1 MTSCP
6 PTTTPKV
13 SRDAVSFSVSSD
25 WQVEFHAFSS
35 QEREHHHLHHPPVN
49 ASVAGPSA
57 AVPTSSSSN
66 GRHASD
72 NTDSLFNIEGVLLTR
87 LPLSKLFN
95 ADEAREAL
103 ASFVIGGQRDAGMA
117 RGARVA
123 LADYA
128 ARSLSTLLPL
138 TWPPNDGVEN
148 SSNADASRYIS
159 DPVSLTIKTMGQA
172 KQSQSKMKNHRS
184 SPRRARK
191 MRAGK
196 KDAEIPFVLE
206 RTDCIIYSDK
216 HQERNEGVLQF
227 YLHVD
232 AVIRSAN
239 LGGTQTHFMDG
250 IKKSLIDSM
259 TQIFHRLKGMLT
271 SRECFGHIA
280 TVVLQRQL
288 RSMLQPPRDFN
299 SSVRNIHGNDTSSTN
314 NGEAAT
320 VDNDNGKTYLNAVAF
335 IADNSILPRKSG
347 RSCQPMSSPP
357 AIPFTSPESDM
368 LTRVVQV
375 EVGYWRRFLQKDGTL
390 LHPDDDNNDTIMES
404 TEESAHNATTVSI
417 RGMIIPVG
425 VTLIVGGGY
434 HGKSTLL
441 QALSAGIY
449 DKVPKDGRERCVTH
463 GDALSIRAEDGRYV
477 NRCNVSAFISNL
489 PGSGLDTSRF
499 STMDA
504 SGSTSQAANVVEALE
519 SGASALLVDEDVSA
533 ANFMARDGRMRA
545 MIMDE
550 PITPLLYRVNGLFLS
565 KEHNVSTVVVVGGV
579 GEWLDV
585 ADAVV
590 LMKDYVAYDGLKK
603 ARSVSYQFSYGHVQ
617 YAGRGV
623 VHRLPWEVKEEK
635 KLNAGEPEETGD
647 EKKQVTLSPLRRK
660 PETACL
666 MGKFHSVAVH
676 LLDSGS
682 SRLWFYPD
690 DDGSNSTLDDC
701 DNDDDDGIV
710 DMSKCSQL
718 VGNASEQL
726 YGCGICILWLLRES
740 MNNPEDDMLDL
751 LTRLEATLSDCGMN
765 GLLISLHK
773 DLGKDEDSSTKDD
786 LSKIVLSNAAHDLWE
801 DVGFALRPRVHEV
814 AMTLTRMRGLRFE
827 ILPEKTSQ
835 MVVSSEEEEQKKK
848 MAALA
853 ELWSNRRKK

>member
-1 MTSCP
+1 METF
-6 PTTTPKV
+6 
-13 SRDAVSFSVSSD
+13 SFSVLSD
-25 WQVEFHAFSS
+25 WLVDFHAFSS
-35 QEREHHHLHHPPVN
+35 QEREHHHLHHP
-49 ASVAGPSA
+49 ADGSLGGPSA
-57 AVPTSSSSN
+57 RVTTSSHDSHVN
-66 GRHASD
+66 G
-72 NTDSLFNIEGVLLTR
+72 NTVSLDSIEGILLVC
-87 LPLSKLFN
+87 LPLSKLFD
-95 ADEAREAL
+95 ADEARGAL
-103 ASFVIGGQRDAGMA
+103 DSFVSHDHSNSDAGMA

-128 ARSLSTLLPL
+128 ARSLSKLLPL
-138 TWPPNDGVEN
+138 TCSQNHALDN
-148 SSNADASRYIS
+148 SSSHDVYNQI
-159 DPVSLTIKTMGQA
+159 SLTIKTMGQA
-172 KQSQSKMKNHRS
+172 KHSQAKINHRS
-184 SPRRARK
+184 HRRDRT

-196 KDAEIPFVLE
+196 NEPEIPFVLE
-206 RTDCIIYSDK
+206 RTDCIVYSDK
-216 HQERNEGVLQF
+216 NQHTKDAVLQF
-227 YLHVD
+227 YLHVHAIIPRAHQKLMHTHFVD
-232 AVIRSAN
+232 SLKYALIQAM
-239 LGGTQTHFMDG
+239 TQTLHPFKC
-250 IKKSLIDSM
+250 I
-259 TQIFHRLKGMLT
+259 LT

-280 TVVLQRQL
+280 TVVLQRKL
-288 RSMLQPPRDFN
+288 RGMLQPPRNFN
-299 SSVRNIHGNDTSSTN
+299 STTSDNNNHANTLQQNNNSNHNGNS
-314 NGEAAT
+314 
-320 VDNDNGKTYLNAVAF
+320 YLNAVAF

-347 RSCQPMSSPP
+347 RSCQPMASPP
-357 AIPFTSPESDM
+357 AIPFHSPESDM
-368 LTRVVQV
+368 LTTVVQV
-375 EVGYWRRFLQKDGTL
+375 EVGYWRRFLRKDGTL
-390 LHPDDDNNDTIMES
+390 LRPDNCKDDAIVDSNEEERTDT
-404 TEESAHNATTVSI
+404 TLSI

-449 DKVPKDGRERCVTH
+449 DKIPTDGRERCVTH
-463 GDALSIRAEDGRYV
+463 IDALSIRAEDGRYV

-489 PGSGLDTSRF
+489 PGKGLDTTRF

-565 KEHNVSTVVVVGGV
+565 KEHHVSTVVVVGGV

-585 ADAVV
+585 ADAVI

-635 KLNAGEPEETGD
+635 KPIADEADKTGD
-647 EKKQVTLSPLRRK
+647 KKKPVTLSPLRRK

-666 MGKFHSVAVH
+666 MGKFHNVAVH

-690 DDGSNSTLDDC
+690 DDGSNSYFDDC
-701 DNDDDDGIV
+701 DNDEDDGIV

-740 MNNPEDDMLDL
+740 MNHPEDDMLDL
-751 LTRLEATLSDCGMN
+751 LKRLEAALDDGGMN
-765 GLLISLHK
+765 QLMISLHQN
-773 DLGKDEDSSTKDD
+773 LGRDGGSSTKDVLPKIL
-786 LSKIVLSNAAHDLWE
+786 LSSAAHDLWE
-801 DVGFALRPRVHEV
+801 DVGFALRPRIHEV

-827 ILPEKTSQ
+827 ILPEKPRQ
-835 MVVSSEEEEQKKK
+835 MDVSSEEEEEQKKK
-848 MAALA
+848 MAAIA
-853 ELWSNRRKK
+853 EMWNNRRKK